1 MTTGTMGRSNAEIN
15 SQDDGRAE
23 GDTGAARGVRRRA
36 HVRLVRKIAV
46 AVAGFALIVAG
57 LAMLVLPGPGV
68 VAILAGLGL
77 LGTEFPTARR
87 ISERLNS
94 YVRAAWHRV
103 RDGIRARKGTGKGK
117 GPAA

>member
-1 MTTGTMGRSNAEIN
+1 MGRSKVEIK
-15 SQDDGRAE
+15 A
-23 GDTGAARGVRRRA
+23 DTATAPGVRRRA

-46 AVAGFALIVAG
+46 AVAGVALIVAG

-68 VAILAGLGL
+68 VAILGGLGL

-94 YVRAAWHRV
+94 YIRAAWHWV
-103 RDGIRARKGTGKGK
+103 RDGIRARRGTSKGQ